1 MYDLF
6 QILLISICSTCVFV
20 DAVHKSFNE
29 VAQSFIREFIECA
42 LKFNPDR
49 PGSGQ
54 ISLSSTKHVFGTFLD
69 NI

>member
-6 QILLISICSTCVFV
+6 QILLISICSTCAVV

-29 VAQSFIREFIECA
+29 ITQSFIREFIECA
-42 LKFNPDR
+42 LKFNSDR
-49 PGSGQ
+49 PGSGGK
-54 ISLSSTKHVFGTFLD
+54 SLSSTKYVFGILLD